1 MLTKRREVLLLLGW
15 ATELGSREATKL
27 RLLLAS
33 KLVAILRLWELIL
46 LHLLLLLPR
55 ESCWEVLLVVLEVA
69 LASLEHLVVV
79 I

>member
-46 LHLLLLLPR
+46 LHRLLLPG